1 LSVRK
6 VFMPGPA
13 RERKARRPRLP
24 AGRAA
29 ADPASHH
36 PLLVVISG
44 PSGVGKDFLLDRLK
58 ARGGDYH
65 FVVTATTRSPRPDEV
80 GGGDYH
86 FLTPQRFE
94 ELLAAGELLENA
106 VVYGER
112 YGVPKAEV
120 REALARGQD
129 VVVRTD
135 VQGVATIKGA
145 VPQAV
150 TIFLAPASIGELEE
164 RLRLRGADS
173 EEQLRL
179 RLATARR
186 EMDAACHFDHVVVN
200 AQGKL
205 EEAVAEVQRIIAAE
219 RGRPERGPVHIA

>member
-1 LSVRK
+1 

-13 RERKARRPRLP
+13 EKGKARRPRLP
-24 AGRAA
+24 GARAGGGAR
-29 ADPASHH
+29 SRH

-44 PSGVGKDFLLDRLK
+44 PSGVGKDSLLARLK
-58 ARGGDYH
+58 AGEEGYH
-65 FVVTATTRSPRPDEV
+65 FAVTATTRPQRPDEV
-80 GGGDYH
+80 DGRHYH
-86 FLTPQRFE
+86 FLTRQRFE
-94 ELLAAGELLENA
+94 EMLAAGELLENA

-120 REALARGQD
+120 WEALAGGKD

-135 VQGVATIKGA
+135 VQGAATIKGT

-173 EEQLRL
+173 EEQVRL
-179 RLATARR
+179 RLAKARQ
-186 EMDAACHFDHVVVN
+186 ELDAAGHFDHVVVN
-200 AQGKL
+200 AKGKL
-205 EEAVAEVQRIIAAE
+205 EEAVAQIERIIAAE
-219 RGRPERGPVHIA
+219 KERPERVAVQIA

>member
-1 LSVRK
+1 
-6 VFMPGPA
+6 MPGPA
-13 RERKARRPRLP
+13 GKRKARGPRLP
-24 AGRAA
+24 AGRAVGDA
-29 ADPASHH
+29 PSRH

-44 PSGVGKDFLLDRLK
+44 PSGVGKDSVLAGLK
-58 ARGGDYH
+58 ARGGSYH
-65 FVVTATTRSPRPDEV
+65 FAVTATTRSPRPGEV
-80 GGGDYH
+80 DGRSYH
-86 FLTPQRFE
+86 FLTRQRFE
-94 ELLAAGELLENA
+94 EIAAAGGLMENA
-106 VVYGER
+106 VVYNER

-129 VVVRTD
+129 VVMRTD
-135 VQGVATIKGA
+135 IQGVATIKAA

-150 TIFLAPASIGELEE
+150 TIFLAPASFAELEE

-200 AQGKL
+200 AEGRL
-205 EEAVAEVQRIIAAE
+205 EEAVAQVERIIDAE
-219 RGRPERGPVHIA
+219 RERPERGPVHIP

>member
-1 LSVRK
+1 
-6 VFMPGPA
+6 MPGPA
-13 RERKARRPRLP
+13 GKRKARRPRLP
-24 AGRAA
+24 GGRSG
-29 ADPASHH
+29 ADAPSRH

-44 PSGVGKDFLLDRLK
+44 PSGVGKDSLLAGLK
-58 ARGGDYH
+58 ARGGGYH
-65 FVVTATTRSPRPDEV
+65 FAVTATTRPQRPDEV
-80 GGGDYH
+80 DGRHYY
-86 FLTPQRFE
+86 FRTPQRFE
-94 ELLAAGELLENA
+94 EMLAAGELLENA
-106 VVYGER
+106 VVYGEH

-135 VQGVATIKGA
+135 VQGAATIKGA

-150 TIFLAPASIGELEE
+150 TIFLAPASTAELEE

-186 EMDAACHFDHVVVN
+186 ELDAACHFDHVVVN
-200 AQGKL
+200 AEGKL
-205 EEAVAEVQRIIAAE
+205 EEAVAQVERIIAAE
-219 RGRPERGPVHIA
+219 KGRPERMAVQIA

>member
-1 LSVRK
+1 
-6 VFMPGPA
+6 
-13 RERKARRPRLP
+13 
-24 AGRAA
+24 
-29 ADPASHH
+29 
-36 PLLVVISG
+36 
-44 PSGVGKDFLLDRLK
+44 VGKDFLLDRLK
-58 ARGGDYH
+58 ARGGSYH
-65 FVVTATTRSPRPDEV
+65 FAVTATTRPPRPDEV
-80 GGGDYH
+80 DGRHYH

-94 ELLAAGELLENA
+94 EMLAAGGLLENA

-135 VQGVATIKGA
+135 VQGAATIKGA

-150 TIFLAPASIGELEE
+150 TIFLAPTSIAELEE

-179 RLATARR
+179 RLATAPR
-186 EMDAACHFDHVVVN
+186 EMDAACHFDHVVEN

-205 EEAVAEVQRIIAAE
+205 EEAVAAVERIIAAE
-219 RGRPERGPVHIA
+219 REKPGRQGPEV